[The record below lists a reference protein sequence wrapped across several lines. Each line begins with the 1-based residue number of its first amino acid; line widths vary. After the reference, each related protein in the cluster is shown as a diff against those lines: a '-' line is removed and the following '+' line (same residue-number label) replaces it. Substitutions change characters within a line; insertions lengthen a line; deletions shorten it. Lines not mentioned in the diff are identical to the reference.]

1 MNVELINLTEKEQQ
15 TRQRIIRL
23 GAFFAK
29 NMPPESDAAAEW
41 FAYLTMF
48 KDELG
53 NINNDVSF
61 LATLLAKA
69 YLVKNLDIAPF
80 DAAAKAQGAPGL
92 DIDERTKEGERI
104 IAEIKTTHPYRDDDL
119 GAQQATAF
127 GKDADKLRKE
137 NATHKF
143 FFLTDVAAFKV
154 MNKAKYRELFKGV
167 KIVLLPS
174 GEEIGL

>member
-1 MNVELINLTEKEQQ
+1 MNVELISLTEKEQRAVQQ

-29 NMPPESDAAAEW
+29 NIPPESDAAAER

-69 YLVKNLDIAPF
+69 YLVKNLGIVPF
-80 DAAAKAQGAPGL
+80 DAAAKAQGAPGGPEEL
-92 DIDERTKEGERI
+92 T
-104 IAEIKTTHPYRDDDL
+104 ATTAGADTSIPYL
-119 GAQQATAF
+119 A
-127 GKDADKLRKE
+127 
-137 NATHKF
+137 
-143 FFLTDVAAFKV
+143 
-154 MNKAKYRELFKGV
+154 
-167 KIVLLPS
+167 S
-174 GEEIGL
+174 